1 MQFRFSLTECLN
13 QRPYK
18 LYAISP
24 VDLKTIDFLTESD
37 NVLNHK
43 FNFENNQISDLFLFQ
58 DLHITVDNIL
68 IMIWARTRNFFEHF
82 ENVQK
87 VP

>member
-1 MQFRFSLTECLN
+1 MIECLN

-24 VDLKTIDFLTESD
+24 VSLRTIDFLTESD

-43 FNFENNQISDLFLFQ
+43 FNFGNNQISDLFLFQ
-58 DLHITVDNIL
+58 DLNITL
-68 IMIWARTRNFFEHF
+68 IIS
-82 ENVQK
+82 
-87 VP
+87 